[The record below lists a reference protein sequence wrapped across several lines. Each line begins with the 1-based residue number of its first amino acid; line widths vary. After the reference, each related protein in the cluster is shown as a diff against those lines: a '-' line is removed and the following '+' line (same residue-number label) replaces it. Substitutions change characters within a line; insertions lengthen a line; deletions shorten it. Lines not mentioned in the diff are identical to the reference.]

1 MSDIPLESDTVVPKN
16 DARKIEADTN
26 GHVAPDNEPGT
37 TPADPLYDLV
47 DVAPATASAGS
58 SAEPPAVGPDQSA
71 PVTVAHPLTEREP
84 SFAQG
89 VPIIQQTIYVP
100 APSMP
105 APKGNRSA
113 GILIALGSTIVFAG
127 LFSLALALILSLN
140 NAGLRF
146 DFLGS
151 VTFYIPVIL
160 FFIGF
165 VILVVIANRANWW
178 AHVLGSLFVA
188 LFVYF
193 GTIATGLVLSNIVAE
208 TPAGAARLFALAVSN
223 PFVIAAA
230 ILAREVSMWM
240 GATISTRGRRVKAK
254 NADAKADFDRETAER
269 HAQYEQARYRAP
281 DSVG

>member
-1 MSDIPLESDTVVPKN
+1 
-16 DARKIEADTN
+16 
-26 GHVAPDNEPGT
+26 
-37 TPADPLYDLV
+37 
-47 DVAPATASAGS
+47 
-58 SAEPPAVGPDQSA
+58 
-71 PVTVAHPLTEREP
+71 
-84 SFAQG
+84 
-89 VPIIQQTIYVP
+89 
-100 APSMP
+100 MP

-230 ILAREVSMWM
+230 ILAREVSEQ
-240 GATISTRGRRVKAK
+240 
-254 NADAKADFDRETAER
+254 NADAKADFDLETAER